1 MIENPLPGYRFIVT
15 LDPGDAYLPAAQVA
29 LVATMALASF
39 QEIKGLGAEME
50 LLPYAEGGVN
60 DFVHQLPVR
69 HAWNRISFRRGVV
82 RGPGLWD
89 WYLAGLNQSLGAKR
103 DGAII
108 LQTAMGLPAMTWMF
122 QGGIAVKWNGPELN
136 AMQDAVAIESLEVA
150 HHGLIQIPLSPPG
163 TG

>member
-1 MIENPLPGYRFIVT
+1 MIEDPLPSYRFIVT
-15 LDPGDAYLPAAQVA
+15 LDPGDAYLPASQAA
-29 LVATMALASF
+29 LVITMALASF
-39 QEIKGLGAEME
+39 QEVKGIGAEME
-50 LLPYAEGGVN
+50 TMPYSEGGSN

-69 HAWNRISFRRGVV
+69 HSWNRITFQRGLI
-82 RGPGLWD
+82 RGPSLWE
-89 WYLAGLNQSLGAKR
+89 WYAAGVNQSLGAKR

-108 LQTAMGLPAMTWMF
+108 LQTALGLPAMSWIF

-136 AMQDAVAIESLEVA
+136 AQQDAVAIESLELA